1 MKRFAFALIFLPS
14 AAFAQQ
20 APPPVQALA
29 AMLQE
34 CEARE
39 ANARV
44 GAAMLQA
51 DVTSLKGTNEDLKK
65 QQTATQ
71 GDATTGN
78 R

>member
-1 MKRFAFALIFLPS
+1 MKRFAFVLIFLPT
-14 AAFAQQ
+14 AALAQQ
-20 APPPVQALA
+20 APPAVQALA

-39 ANARV
+39 ANVRV

-51 DVTSLKGTNEDLKK
+51 DVTSLKGINKDMKK
-65 QQTATQ
+65 QRAAAQ